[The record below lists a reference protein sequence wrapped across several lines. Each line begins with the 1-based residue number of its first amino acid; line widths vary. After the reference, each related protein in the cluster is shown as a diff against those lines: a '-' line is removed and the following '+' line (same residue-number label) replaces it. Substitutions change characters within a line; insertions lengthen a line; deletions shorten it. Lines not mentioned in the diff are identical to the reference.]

1 MVVGVAADIAN
12 AIDKLV
18 SNSFPDEMRRWRRSG
33 PRHVALDLMLLQ
45 QRWMVGGEDEQGGG
59 DVTGQAVDPD
69 GRVAAR
75 GAEQYGAERR
85 PQPES
90 PDLERPHEAGDG
102 AEGRPAEVL
111 GKHHAAQNVQSSAGH
126 SPRDGDEEQRQPV
139 G

>member
-75 GAEQYGAERR
+75 GAEQYGTKRHPSRE
-85 PQPES
+85 
-90 PDLERPHEAGDG
+90 
-102 AEGRPAEVL
+102 
-111 GKHHAAQNVQSSAGH
+111 
-126 SPRDGDEEQRQPV
+126 PRGLV
-139 G
+139 N